1 MLDAPV
7 VGRSGKGVATR
18 GEKPG
23 CGLARGGVVTV
34 RLTLEAGIEAPKIL
48 RSCSACARAAKTL
61 TSALSLRALD
71 GNVSSCALA
80 LRSVPSPLRISD
92 SSFPFAVAKRPRNA
106 RSSVTS

>member
-80 LRSVPSPLRISD
+80 LRSVPSHCGSRILAFLLPS
-92 SSFPFAVAKRPRNA
+92 
-106 RSSVTS
+106 RSVRAMLVRR